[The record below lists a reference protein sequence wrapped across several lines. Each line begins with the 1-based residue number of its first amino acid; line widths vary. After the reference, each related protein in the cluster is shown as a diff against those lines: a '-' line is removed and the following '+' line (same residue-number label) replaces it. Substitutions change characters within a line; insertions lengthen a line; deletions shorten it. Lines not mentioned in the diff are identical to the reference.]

1 MNFKEFVTISELSQ
15 AEVSRILKILP
26 NSVSRKVNN
35 PNCEP
40 TYSEI
45 QRVEDYTGKQ
55 IYKNPNVSA
64 NKEYDQV
71 SIKYLDIPGL
81 DQSVLKSPYIKERLQ
96 FDKELIGNIWRKNPD
111 NLRILQMRSDK
122 MQCGGYPLK
131 SGHILIV
138 DISLTNVA
146 NSGVYIYTTEVNGQ
160 VEVFVSNINKH
171 LDGSL
176 RFYYTNTKYKEMTYT
191 QEQLE
196 KVNFK
201 VWGRIVKNLSLTLY

>member
-1 MNFKEFVTISELSQ
+1 MNFAELVNASGLNQTEVAAILDISP
-15 AEVSRILKILP
+15 V
-26 NSVSRKVNN
+26 SVSKRVNN
-35 PNCEP
+35 PNSEVKV
-40 TYSEI
+40 SEI
-45 QRVEDYTGKQ
+45 EKIENATGKQ
-55 IYKNPNVSA
+55 LYTNPNVSA

-96 FDKELIGNIWRKNPD
+96 FDNELISNIWRKNSE

-122 MQCGGYPLK
+122 MHGGGYPLK

-146 NSGVYIYTTEVNGQ
+146 NSGVYIYTTEVNNQ

-201 VWGRIVKNLSLTLY
+201 VWGRIVKNLTLTLY